1 MSSSGRQLLVAVVKG
16 HRRLELVM
24 EGFLELE
31 LPGATVL
38 DAKGMG
44 QIVSTELPIFSGFR
58 SLFPGGGEESYLILS
73 VLTAD
78 QVDEAI
84 GLLRDV
90 SRSRNSSASK
100 TASTSLAHRVEREFE
115 GNGADD
121 LIERDDRH
129 DRGGQGSPPFREAAH
144 DDTGQTQADPGL
156 GDEAQSAHPPEAEWI
171 TSQGATQ
178 IRSHPNQQESDRH
191 HQNGD
196 EPSFVQRTDVQGR
209 TG

>member
-58 SLFPGGGEESYLILS
+58 SMFPGGGEESYLILS
-73 VLTAD
+73 VLTAE

-90 SRSRNSSASK
+90 CGDFTDK
-100 TASTSLAHRVEREFE
+100 GTGIIFTLPVTEFV
-115 GNGADD
+115 G
-121 LIERDDRH
+121 
-129 DRGGQGSPPFREAAH
+129 F
-144 DDTGQTQADPGL
+144 
-156 GDEAQSAHPPEAEWI
+156 
-171 TSQGATQ
+171 
-178 IRSHPNQQESDRH
+178 ES
-191 HQNGD
+191 G
-196 EPSFVQRTDVQGR
+196 
-209 TG
+209 